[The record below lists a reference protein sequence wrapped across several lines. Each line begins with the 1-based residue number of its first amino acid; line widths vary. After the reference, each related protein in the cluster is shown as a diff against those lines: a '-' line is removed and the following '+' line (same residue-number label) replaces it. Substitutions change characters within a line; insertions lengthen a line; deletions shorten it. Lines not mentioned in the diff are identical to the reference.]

1 MEAHLKDLGGRAVLL
16 IYKDGKIMYNHNVN
30 EMSNRQKT
38 VVQMVSKRKGKDP
51 RQFLNDY
58 DENSRISIASCSKWL
73 SAALVMTFIDD
84 GKLKIDDSVG
94 KFLPVMTRY
103 GKGNISIKDCL
114 THMTGIK
121 TGNLK
126 ESRTLITG
134 ANSMDQSVM
143 HIATMPMEAIPGTSF
158 HYSSSGLQLAAAVIE
173 KISGKDFKTLFKERI
188 AMPCNM
194 LHTDWGVK
202 PVPLAA
208 GGAIS
213 TASDYLKFLVMILNK
228 GNYEGRQVLSVN
240 AVNMMQVDYI
250 KGGKVIAAPH
260 NASDLGYGFG
270 EWIIKDVDGKPA
282 DAVTSPGLF
291 GSYPWVDN
299 KRKYAAVLFTFNL
312 KSKGRNELYKSL
324 KQVVDAALPL

>member
-1 MEAHLKDLGGRAVLL
+1 
-16 IYKDGKIMYNHNVN
+16 
-30 EMSNRQKT
+30 
-38 VVQMVSKRKGKDP
+38 MVSKRKGKDP
-51 RQFLNDY
+51 GQFLNDY

-73 SAALVMTFIDD
+73 SAALVMTFIDE
-84 GKLKIDDSVG
+84 GKLNIDDSIG
-94 KFLPVMTRY
+94 KFLPVMTQF
-103 GKGNISIKDCL
+103 GKGNITIKDCL
-114 THMTGIK
+114 THMTGIE

-134 ANSMDQSVM
+134 ANNMDESLM
-143 HIATMPMEAIPGTSF
+143 HIAAMPMEAKHGTSF
-158 HYSSSGLQLAAAVIE
+158 HYSSSGLQQAAGVIE
-173 KISGKDFKTLFKERI
+173 KISGKDFKTLFRERI
-188 AMPCNM
+188 AIPCDM

-228 GNYEGRQVLSVN
+228 GDYKGRQVLSVN
-240 AVNMMQVDYI
+240 AVNMMQMDYI
-250 KGGKVIAAPH
+250 KGSKIISAPH
-260 NASDLGYGFG
+260 NAADFGYGFG
-270 EWIIKDVDGKPA
+270 EWIINDINGKPI

-324 KQVVDAALPL
+324 KQLVDAALPL